1 MYFMSGPGE
10 GKRKIGTA
18 TVYIHE
24 KGKSRATVTHIDIEL
39 PALNKII
46 AAGENTYC
54 GGKKGGVFL
63 GLKGPMITRAEKII
77 GKKSIVKKIVKRLV
91 EKTKKRDRKA

>member
-1 MYFMSGPGE
+1 MSGPGE

-24 KGKSRATVTHIDIEL
+24 KGKSRARVTHIDIEL

-46 AAGENTYC
+46 AAGESTYC

-63 GLKGPMITRAEKII
+63 GLKGPMIARAEKII
-77 GKKSIVKKIVKRLV
+77 GKKHEKKKA
-91 EKTKKRDRKA
+91 KKKR